1 MGGIGIWSMHFI
13 GNRAIIMAEGRP
25 DMQIVYNAGF
35 TSVSFFLPIVVL
47 SGAFY
52 LLGATDQ
59 INRYYIAFAGVLMA
73 VAVGSMHY
81 VGQLGIS
88 NYNCAYR
95 PGHVVGASII
105 SLFASIAA
113 LNVFFR
119 LRETWTDSW
128 WKRELC
134 GLVLACS
141 VSGMHWTATV
151 GTSYRFKGFGSR
163 PTDPLSGKQ
172 TVIVCTTLV
181 RSDFLPSGIGSDVQS
196 VCCDLSFDALGHFD
210 CRLQEEEVPRSSST
224 ASTCLRILRRGWS
237 YHGYYGGCLTYTEN
251 SEPLR
256 GQGALT

>member
-1 MGGIGIWSMHFI
+1 MGGIGIWCMHFI
-13 GNRAIIMAEGRP
+13 GNRAIVMAGGEP
-25 DMQIVYNAGF
+25 DMQIVYNTGF

-52 LLGATDQ
+52 LLGATDR
-59 INRYYIAFAGVLMA
+59 INRYYIAFAGFLVA

-88 NYNCAYR
+88 NYYCHFRA
-95 PGHVVGASII
+95 GHVVGASII
-105 SLFASIAA
+105 SLFASMAA

-119 LRETWTDSW
+119 IRETWTDSW

-181 RSDFLPSGIGSDVQS
+181 RPVFPSSGIDFDV
-196 VCCDLSFDALGHFD
+196 
-210 CRLQEEEVPRSSST
+210 
-224 ASTCLRILRRGWS
+224 
-237 YHGYYGGCLTYTEN
+237 
-251 SEPLR
+251 
-256 GQGALT
+256 